1 MAHVVS
7 GFAPMINNN
16 QYRKYQGL
24 QAITLDGQEIR
35 GEITPL
41 GNFVLV
47 RTKDTLAATSGGV
60 LLPDQV
66 SLDRILSCT
75 FYIMVHKLH
84 VSK

>member
-1 MAHVVS
+1 MLANLVT
-7 GFAPMINNN
+7 GFAPMVIRN
-16 QYRKYQGL
+16 QFQKNQGL

-66 SLDRILSCT
+66 SLDCNNVMLYVGRP
-75 FYIMVHKLH
+75 K
-84 VSK
+84 